1 MAQLRETK
9 CLTSGQIDTIIS
21 NWATVLKAT
30 SCTALFKGKPVF
42 SLENIKQW
50 HLPHITK
57 FANNYVLYE
66 LKFKNEPNLYIIT
79 IETDKFDKV
88 NIQACIWFYH
98 YFDDIVYK
106 TQNARPE
113 VFICPCFVVT
123 AAMFNH
129 VPINILPCIYR
140 FVPLPEI
147 YPSLGS
153 RNGPWAMTW
162 EYRRLSEAEVQGT
175 RSYSIMLDSDPV
187 VKIINGIPGD
197 TIEHKRVLCEGSPY
211 AEYYRRTIQS
221 TVTDINAIAPSG
233 ICYGVYQGKQ
243 TETKIEDDDESKSSK
258 PTGEVDVKSLSKSE
272 IKAMSK
278 IMNEKEKVDLKIKH
292 QFNEPTEPPK
302 LKSRTSRPVPMSQR
316 KVKFVDE

>member
-9 CLTSGQIDTIIS
+9 CLTTNQIDAIIT
-21 NWATVLKAT
+21 NWTNILGAT
-30 SCTALFKGKPVF
+30 SSKVLYRGKPVF
-42 SLENIKQW
+42 SAENIKQW

-66 LKFKNEPNLYIIT
+66 LTVKDNPKLYIIT

-98 YFDDIVYK
+98 YFDDVVYK
-106 TQNARPE
+106 TQNSRPE

-123 AAMFNH
+123 PAMFNH

-147 YPSLGS
+147 YPLIGS

-162 EYRRLSEAEVQGT
+162 NYRRLTEEEVQGT
-175 RSYSIMLDSDPV
+175 RLYSIMLDSDPV
-187 VKIINGIPGD
+187 VKILNCVPGD
-197 TIEHKRVLCEGSPY
+197 TVEHKRVLCEGSPY
-211 AEYYRRTIQS
+211 TEYYRRTVQS
-221 TVTDINAIAPSG
+221 TVTDVNAIAPSG

-243 TETKIEDDDESKSSK
+243 VESRAEEDDEASTPVTKDAEPKKTLGKASHKSSSS
-258 PTGEVDVKSLSKSE
+258 TVKAK
-272 IKAMSK
+272 
-278 IMNEKEKVDLKIKH
+278 NVTTH
-292 QFNEPTEPPK
+292 RQFNEPTEPPM
-302 LKSRTSRPVPMSQR
+302 LKSRTSRPNIGNHKRVTFEES
-316 KVKFVDE
+316 